1 MKEQSNINTTTEQ
14 SIPTA
19 TVYGIP
25 AYINTTTAALGMIKP
40 ALEEISP

>member
-25 AYINTTTAALGMIKP
+25 AYINTTAALGMTKP
-40 ALEEISP
+40 TLEEVSP